1 MKHRASDST
10 EAIAIFG
17 NSCRLPGGSHCPSKL
32 WDLLKSPIDLVAE
45 IRQNRF
51 NAVGFYHPRAEHSGT
66 SNVTKAYL
74 LEGDPWNFDNEF
86 FKISA
91 REAESMDPQQRITL
105 EIVYEA
111 IECAGYS
118 LSQLKGS
125 STGVFVGQMS
135 DDYRDIVLRD
145 LDCHPQYAGTGIA
158 RSILANRVS
167 YVFDWN
173 GPSINVDTACSSSLV
188 ALHLAV
194 QSLRC
199 GECSMAV
206 VIGVN
211 SILSPEVFSF
221 LSSLRMI
228 SPNGRSRMWDIH
240 ADGYPRGEGYA
251 AIVIKTLERVI
262 DDCDDIE
269 SIIRNTGVNQDG
281 RSTGL
286 NAPNAT
292 SQAELIKLAYAKCGL
307 NCKIDEDR
315 CQYFE
320 AHGTGTS
327 AGDPKEAEAINAT
340 FFPKSHQGEVNSLV
354 TTERLKKE
362 NIWVGSIKTVFGH
375 LEGAAGLA
383 SVLKVSLAVQN
394 GMIPPNLHF
403 NQLNPEI
410 EPYYGGLEVSRSLQ
424 KWPKLPTEVPR
435 RASVNSFGFGGINA
449 HAIVESWDDKSSG
462 TELTSASPCW
472 GPFVLSAN
480 SHMALEATVSSLCE
494 TLKSDTDIELHRLAW
509 MLQVRRTHLT
519 YRASFVAFDKNE
531 LIIILESAMK
541 EKQQYHI
548 ATKVVKAS
556 KINILDVFT
565 GQGAQW
571 VSMGAELFVYSA
583 SFRHTILSLELTLE
597 GIVNGSTWSLMKEL
611 MNKSNPERSLSAE
624 ISQPLCTAIQIALID
639 LLKVFGITFSAV
651 VCHSSGEI
659 AAAYSADMMALEMAP
674 GDAVEFCLQKQFLG
688 RISVAATKSP
698 SSVTLAGDRN
708 AIDEVKEILYEEAI
722 FARMLKFDTA

>member
-1 MKHRASDST
+1 MKHRASDSL

-91 REAESMDPQQRITL
+91 REAELMDPQQRITL

-135 DDYRDIVLRD
+135 EGYRDIVLRD
-145 LDCHPQYAGTGIA
+145 LVCHPQYSGTGIA
-158 RSILANRVS
+158 RSILTNRVS

-173 GPSINVDTACSSSLV
+173 GSSMNVDTACSSSLV

-206 VIGVN
+206 DIGVN
-211 SILSPEVFSF
+211 SILCPEVFSI

-228 SPNGRSRMWDIH
+228 SLNGRSRLWDIH
-240 ADGYPRGEGYA
+240 ADGYARGEGYA
-251 AIVIKTLERVI
+251 AIVIKTLERAI

-269 SIIRNTGVNQDG
+269 SIVRNTGVNQDG

-292 SQAELIKLAYAKCGL
+292 SQDELIKLTYAKRGL

-327 AGDPKEAEAINAT
+327 VGDPKEAKAINAT
-340 FFPKSHQGEVNSLV
+340 FFPKLHQG
-354 TTERLKKE
+354 E
-362 NIWVGSIKTVFGH
+362 NIWVGSIKAVVGH
-375 LEGAAGLA
+375 LEGSAGLA

-424 KWPKLPTEVPR
+424 KWPKLPTGVPR
-435 RASVNSFGFGGINA
+435 RASVNSFGFGGTNA
-449 HAIVESWDDKSSG
+449 HAIVESWDDKSSD

-509 MLQVRRTHLT
+509 TFQVRRTHLT
-519 YRASFVAFDKNE
+519 YRASFGQ
-531 LIIILESAMK
+531 SAMK

-583 SFRHTILSLELTLE
+583 SFRHTILSLELTLK
-597 GIVNGSTWSLMKEL
+597 GIVNGSTWSLTKEL

-639 LLKVFGITFSAV
+639 LLKVFGITFSTV

-659 AAAYSADMMALEMAP
+659 AAAYSADVLTAA
-674 GDAVEFCLQKQFLG
+674 DA
-688 RISVAATKSP
+688 ISIAYYRSY
-698 SSVTLAGDRN
+698 LIN
-708 AIDEVKEILYEEAI
+708 
-722 FARMLKFDTA
+722 